1 MSKKE
6 VKIDTIRQALLGP
19 NLEYPWVVLFKSIS
33 SDSYLPVHI
42 SRVQAELTQKIM
54 LYEEVISLDSLLND
68 LDLPVEQMSKGTLES
83 IVIEPKGE
91 NMFIAR
97 LILRRS
103 KRKGKTQVELPVG
116 NAVALSFITKVP
128 IFIEDTLLINTT
140 GSYSY

>member
-1 MSKKE
+1 MSKIE
-6 VKIDTIRQALLGP
+6 VKVDMIRQALLGS

-42 SRVQAELTQKIM
+42 SSVQAELIQKIM
-54 LYEEVISLDSLLND
+54 LDEEPMPLDSLLND

-91 NMFIAR
+91 NLFVAR
-97 LILRRS
+97 LILRHS
-103 KRKGKTQVELPVG
+103 KKHCKTQAELPIG
-116 NAVALSFITKVP
+116 NAVALSLITKAP
-128 IFIEDTLLINTT
+128 IFIEEALLIKTN